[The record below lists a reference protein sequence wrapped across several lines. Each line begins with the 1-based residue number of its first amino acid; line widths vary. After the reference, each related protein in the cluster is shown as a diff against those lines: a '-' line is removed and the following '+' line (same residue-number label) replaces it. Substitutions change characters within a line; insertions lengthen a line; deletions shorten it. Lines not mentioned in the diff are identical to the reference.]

1 MPSRIAVTVCL
12 LCLSSVA
19 VAASEKVQFNRDIRP
34 ILSDNCYQCH
44 GPDKNQ
50 RKADLR
56 VDTKDGLFSKIED
69 RQMLVPGHPE
79 KSEIYLRITNP
90 DADERMPQKKS
101 NKTLTPA
108 QIALVKKW
116 IEQGA
121 NWEGHW
127 AYIKPSRPASPQ
139 VTGEGLIRNGIDRFV
154 LARLKEQG
162 LRPSPQANR
171 VTLIRRLSFD
181 LLGLPP
187 TPSEVDA
194 FVNDDSLDAY
204 EKLVD
209 RLLASPHFGE
219 RMAVHWLDLVRYADS
234 IGYHSDNPR
243 DIAPYRDYVIQA
255 FNENKHFDQFTIEQ
269 LAGDL
274 LPNPTMWQKVASG
287 YNRLLQ
293 TTEEGGAQPKEY
305 AAKYIADRVR
315 NVSSVW
321 LGATMGCC
329 ECHDHKF
336 DPFATREFYSLGAF
350 FADVREAAVGHRE
363 AGMPVPDEKQAAQLQ
378 QFDNQLAGLKAKLD
392 TTTAELT
399 SAQSQWED
407 SLKGY
412 RYIDWQPLTPYDL
425 HAANGAFLKLEP
437 ENVVFSDKTKPD
449 KDVYTFRVKTTLKG
463 ITAFRLDA
471 LTGGLN
477 KNGPGRGDKG
487 QFVLTGFSV
496 TAAPAAAPD
505 KAIRVS
511 LQNASAS
518 FEAPAKPGEPDRY
531 SAAAA
536 IAAPGGWSVGDQT
549 GKNNY
554 AVFETQSSIGDGSE
568 VVLNF
573 TLEFNAGKAQTL
585 MRFRMSAATAQRPV
599 RAMAGK
605 EFSKEVGLA
614 LSAEPAKRTDAEKN
628 ILAAYFR
635 SVTPLLD
642 TTRTELATAQKAK
655 DELLAVIPKC
665 LITVAQP
672 PTTIRILARGNWL
685 SDAGEI
691 VQPDVPHAL
700 GQLDIKDR
708 RSTRLDLARWI
719 VSRKNPATARVVVNR
734 LWRMYLGEG
743 LSKRVDDLGSQG
755 EWPVNPE
762 LLDWLAVEF
771 MDSGWDIK
779 HMVRLIVTS
788 AAYRQTSYADK
799 QLRDRDPANR
809 LVAHQSTFRLDAE
822 FVRDNALAIAG
833 ILSPKIGGPSA
844 RPYQP
849 GGYWD
854 YLNFPVRTYE
864 SDHGESQ
871 YRRGLYTWWQ
881 RSFLHPSLL
890 AFDAPMHEECVAERA
905 RSNIP
910 QQALVLL
917 NDPTYVEAARVF
929 AANILKDG
937 GATSADRLDWAYRHA
952 LSRSPKPEEQQILM
966 QLLEKHLKEYTA
978 DKPAAEKL
986 VASGQWPVAKN
997 VDVAELAA
1005 WTSVARTILNL
1016 HETITRE

>member
-1 MPSRIAVTVCL
+1 MPNRIAAIL
-12 LCLSSVA
+12 YAICLSSVA
-19 VAASEKVQFNRDIRP
+19 NAVAPDKVQFNRDIRP

-56 VDTKDGLFSKIED
+56 LDTKDGLFSKIED
-69 RQMLVPGHPE
+69 RHMLTPGHPE
-79 KSEIYLRITNP
+79 QSEIYLRITNS

-108 QIALVKKW
+108 QIALIKKW

-121 NWEGHW
+121 DWEGHW
-127 AYIKPSRPASPQ
+127 AYIKPTRPASPQ

-187 TPSEVDA
+187 TPEEVNA

-274 LPNPTMWQKVASG
+274 LPNATLNQKVASG

-321 LGATMGCC
+321 LGATMACC

-336 DPFATREFYSLGAF
+336 DPILTREFYSLGAF
-350 FADVREAAVGHRE
+350 FADVREAPVGHRE
-363 AGMPVPDEKQAAQLQ
+363 AGIPVPDDKQAAQLQ
-378 QFDNQLAGLKAKLD
+378 QFDDQLAGLKKKLD
-392 TTTAELT
+392 TTTPELAA
-399 SAQSQWED
+399 AQSQWED

-412 RYIDWQPLTPYDL
+412 RYVEWQPLTPYDL
-425 HAANGAFLKLEP
+425 NAANGAFLKQEP
-437 ENVVFSDKTKPD
+437 ESVIAVDKTKPD
-449 KDVYTFRVKTTLKG
+449 KDVYTLRVKTKLKG

-471 LTGGLN
+471 LAG
-477 KNGPGRGDKG
+477 KNGPGRGEG
-487 QFVLTGFSV
+487 GRFVLTGFSL
-496 TAAPAAAPD
+496 TAAPATTPD
-505 KAIRVS
+505 KATRIT

-518 FEAPAKPGEPDRY
+518 YEAPDKPTDPARWT
-531 SAAAA
+531 AAAA
-536 IAAPGGWSVGDQT
+536 IASRAGWSVGDQV
-549 GKNNY
+549 GQNNH
-554 AVFETQSSIGDGSE
+554 AVFESQSLIGDGQE
-568 VVLNF
+568 TILTF
-573 TLEFNAGKAQTL
+573 TLEFNAGKAQSL
-585 MRFRMSAATAQRPV
+585 GRFRLSATTDNHPV
-599 RAMAGK
+599 RAIVGRELPK
-605 EFSKEVGLA
+605 EIA
-614 LSAEPAKRTDAEKN
+614 LSLAIESAKRSDVQRAA
-628 ILAAYFR
+628 LASYFR
-635 SVTPLLD
+635 SITPVLD
-642 TTRTELATAQKAK
+642 PARAELAGTQKKK
-655 DELLAVIPKC
+655 DDLLAVIPRS

-685 SDAGEI
+685 SDAGDI

-700 GQLDIKDR
+700 GLLDIKDR
-708 RSTRLDLARWI
+708 RPTRLDLARWI
-719 VSRKNPATARVVVNR
+719 VSRENPATARVVVNR

-743 LSKRVDDLGSQG
+743 LSKRLDDLGSQG

-771 MDSGWDIK
+771 MESGWDIK
-779 HMVRLIVTS
+779 RTIRLIVTS

-799 QLRDRDPANR
+799 QLRERDPANR
-809 LVAHQSTFRLDAE
+809 LVARQSTFRLDAE

-833 ILSPKIGGPSA
+833 MLSPGIGGASA

-854 YLNFPVRTYE
+854 YLNFPTRTYE
-864 SDHGESQ
+864 SDHGENQ
-871 YRRGLYTWWQ
+871 YRRGLYAWWQ

-929 AANILKDG
+929 AARILKDG
-937 GATSADRLDWAYRHA
+937 GSTPADRLDWAYRHA
-952 LSRSPKPEEQQILM
+952 LSRSPKPDEQQILM

-986 VASGQWPVAKN
+986 IVSGEWPVAKN
-997 VDVAELAA
+997 VNAADLAA